1 MSQEKILVSPEVVS
15 SRYRSLSGVARWIER
30 CLLISMILIGVLY
43 LLDLHIYLRW
53 TIFPTQYYGLFLAL
67 VLCTIFLIVPA
78 TSKAPRNHIPWYD
91 ILFAILGFAV
101 GFYVA
106 IRWPEFISIGDV
118 VVPERWVPGAIAVP
132 LCVEAVRRVVGL
144 SFTII
149 AVAVILFVRF
159 GYLVPVIYFG
169 KPVSWQYLMQ
179 YLYLD
184 TSALFGIVI
193 GVVADM
199 VLGFILFGSLLM
211 AGEGGPALVNFALA
225 LFGRYTGGPAKVS
238 VVTSCLFGMISG
250 SVASN
255 VVIDGVFTIPMMKG
269 IGFKGHTAAAIEA
282 VCSTGGAIMP
292 PVMGAAAFIMAEFL
306 GISYGKVAI
315 AALIPAL
322 LYFLCCFFQV
332 HLEASKLGL
341 KGLSKDKLPPLK
353 PSLIGIWVLVIP
365 VCILIY
371 TLMVLW
377 TPAGKSALLATA
389 SILVIYFIRRRTRLG
404 MFKIIAAVEDAGRT
418 MLTIGA
424 IGAGAGILVGAV
436 HLSGSAF
443 ALTMVFTRT
452 GEGFLPLLL
461 VFTAIISLILGMGMP
476 TTAIYVLVSV
486 LVAPSLIAAGVLPLA
501 AHLFVFYYAVMAFI
515 TLPVAVAVYIAAPI
529 GGASVTDTGK
539 DAFRLGLVGFIVP
552 FIFVM
557 SPALILQGSLK
568 WLVPNIITALVGT
581 GLIAIGA
588 SGHFLNPV
596 GWLRRVLSIFGG
608 ILLIVPV
615 TTVGSRG
622 LVANIVGVI
631 VGAFVLL
638 PQSKQWIATRRLKRV
653 EPSTRSEGGY

>member
-1 MSQEKILVSPEVVS
+1 MNQEKILTSPEVVS
-15 SRYRSLSGVARWIER
+15 SRYRSLTGISRWIER
-30 CLLISMILIGVLY
+30 CLLILMILIGVLY
-43 LLDLHIYLRW
+43 LLDLHIYLGW
-53 TIFPTQYYGLFLAL
+53 IIFPTQYYGLFLAL

-78 TSKAPRNHIPWYD
+78 SRKAPRNYVPWYD
-91 ILFAILGFAV
+91 ILLAILGFAV
-101 GFYVA
+101 GLYVA

-118 VVPERWVPGAIAVP
+118 VVLERWIPGAIAVP
-132 LCVEAVRRVVGL
+132 LCIEAVRRVVGL
-144 SFTII
+144 SFTIV

-159 GYLVPVIYFG
+159 GYLVPAIYFG
-169 KPVSWQYLMQ
+169 RSVTWQYLMQ

-255 VVIDGVFTIPMMKG
+255 VVIDGVFTIPMMKST
-269 IGFKGHTAAAIEA
+269 GFKGHTAAAIEA

-306 GISYGKVAI
+306 GIPYGKVAL
-315 AALIPAL
+315 AAFIPAL
-322 LYFLCCFFQV
+322 LFFLCCFFQV

-353 PSLIGIWVLVIP
+353 PALLGIWVLVVP
-365 VCILIY
+365 VFILVY

-377 TPAGKSALLATA
+377 MPPGKSALLATA
-389 SILVIYFIRRRTRLG
+389 SILVIYFIRRGARIGVKR
-404 MFKIIAAVEDAGRT
+404 IVDAIEESGKT

-424 IGAGAGILVGAV
+424 VAAGAGIVVGAI

-443 ALTMVFTRT
+443 ALTMVFAGA
-452 GEGFLPLLL
+452 GEGFLPFLLI
-461 VFTAIISLILGMGMP
+461 FTAIISLILGMGMP

-486 LVAPSLIAAGVLPLA
+486 LVAPSLIAAGILPLA

-539 DAFRLGLVGFIVP
+539 DAFRLGIVGFIVP

-557 SPALILQGSLK
+557 SPALILQGSLE
-568 WLVPNIITALVGT
+568 WLVPNLITAVAGT

-588 SGHFLNPV
+588 SGYLFNPM
-596 GWLRRVLSIFGG
+596 GWLKRGSAILSGVF
-608 ILLIVPV
+608 LIVPI
-615 TTVGSRG
+615 TTMGGIG
-622 LVANIVGVI
+622 LIINIIGMI
-631 VGAFVLL
+631 LGAFLL
-638 PQSKQWIATRRLKRV
+638 SPEWRYWVATRRLKQVRLRV
-653 EPSTRSEGGY
+653 ED

>member
-1 MSQEKILVSPEVVS
+1 MSQENVLTSPEIAS
-15 SRYRSLSGVARWIER
+15 SRYRSLTGISRWIER
-30 CLLISMILIGVLY
+30 CLLITMILIGVLY

-53 TIFPTQYYGLFLAL
+53 TIFPTQYYGIFLAL

-78 TSKAPRNHIPWYD
+78 TAKAPQSHVPWYD
-91 ILFAILGFAV
+91 IIFAVLGFAV
-101 GFYVA
+101 GLYVA
-106 IRWPEFISIGDV
+106 IRWPEFISIGNV
-118 VVPERWVPGAIAVP
+118 VVTERWIPGAIAIP
-132 LCVEAVRRVVGL
+132 LCIEAVRRVVGL

-149 AVAVILFVRF
+149 AVAMVLFVRF
-159 GYLVPVIYFG
+159 GYLVPAIYFG
-169 KPVSWQYLMQ
+169 RSVSWQYLMQ

-193 GVVADM
+193 GVIADM

-211 AGEGGPALVNFALA
+211 AGGGGDALVKFALA

-255 VVIDGVFTIPMMKG
+255 VVIDGVFTIPMMKS

-306 GISYGKVAI
+306 GISYGKVAL
-315 AALIPAL
+315 AALIPAM

-353 PSLIGIWVLVIP
+353 PSLIGVWVLIVP
-365 VCILIY
+365 VFILVY

-377 TPAGKSALLATA
+377 MPPGKSALLATA
-389 SILVIYFIRRRTRLG
+389 SVLIIYFIRRGTRLG
-404 MFKIIAAVEDAGRT
+404 MARIVAAIEEAGRT

-424 IGAGAGILVGAV
+424 VAAGAGIVVGAV

-443 ALTMVFTRT
+443 ALTMVFTRA

-461 VFTAIISLILGMGMP
+461 IFTAIISLILGMGMP

-486 LVAPSLIAAGVLPLA
+486 LVAPSLIAAGILPLA
-501 AHLFVFYYAVMAFI
+501 AHLFVFYFAVMAFI
-515 TLPVAVAVYIAAPI
+515 TWPVAVAVYIAAPI
-529 GGASVTDTGK
+529 AGASVTDTSK

-568 WLVPNIITALVGT
+568 WVVPNLITATLGT

-588 SGHFLNPV
+588 SGYLFNPIK
-596 GWLRRVLSIFGG
+596 WLRRGFVILAGIF
-608 ILLIVPV
+608 LIVPV
-615 TTVGSRG
+615 TTIGGMGVVVNTVGII
-622 LVANIVGVI
+622 L
-631 VGAFVLL
+631 GAFILL
-638 PQSKQWIATRRLKRV
+638 PQSKHWIANRRLKKA
-653 EPSTRSEGGY
+653 EPIMRSEKGY

>member
-1 MSQEKILVSPEVVS
+1 MSEEKILSGPEVAS
-15 SRYRSLSGVARWIER
+15 SRYRSLSGISRWVER
-30 CLLISMILIGVLY
+30 GLLITMILIGVLY

-53 TIFPTQYYGLFLAL
+53 TIFPTQYYGIFLAL
-67 VLCTIFLIVPA
+67 AVSTIFLIVPA
-78 TSKAPRNHIPWYD
+78 TSKAPRSYVPWYD
-91 ILFAILGFAV
+91 IIFAVLGFGV
-101 GFYVA
+101 GLYVA

-118 VVPERWVPGAIAVP
+118 VVPERWIPGAVAIP
-132 LCVEAVRRVVGL
+132 LCMEAVRRVVGL
-144 SFTII
+144 SFTVI
-149 AVAVILFVRF
+149 AVAMILFVRF
-159 GYLVPVIYFG
+159 GYFVPAIYFG
-169 KPVSWQYLMQ
+169 RAVSWQYLMQ

-193 GVVADM
+193 GVVAEM

-211 AGEGGPALVNFALA
+211 AGEGGQALVNFALA
-225 LFGRYTGGPAKVS
+225 LFGRYTGGPAKVA

-255 VVIDGVFTIPMMKG
+255 VVIVGSFTIPMMKG

-282 VCSTGGAIMP
+282 VTSTGGAIMP

-306 GISYGKVAI
+306 GIPYGKVAL
-315 AALIPAL
+315 AAFIPAL

-341 KGLSKDKLPPLK
+341 RGLSKDKLPPLK

-365 VCILIY
+365 VFILVY

-377 TPAGKSALLATA
+377 MPAGKSALLATA
-389 SILVIYFIRRRTRLG
+389 SIIMICFIRRSTRIG
-404 MFKIIAAVEDAGRT
+404 AARIVAAVEDAGRT

-424 IGAGAGILVGAV
+424 VAAGAGIVVGAV

-443 ALTMVFTRT
+443 ALTMVLTRA
-452 GEGFLPLLL
+452 GEGFLPFLLI
-461 VFTAIISLILGMGMP
+461 FTAVISLILGMGMP

-486 LVAPSLIAAGVLPLA
+486 LVAPSLIAAGILPLA
-501 AHLFVFYYAVMAFI
+501 AHLFVFSYAVMAFI

-529 GGASVTDTGK
+529 AGASVTDTGK
-539 DAFRLGLVGFIVP
+539 NAFRLGLVGFIVP

-557 SPALILQGSLK
+557 SPALILQGSLE
-568 WLVPNIITALVGT
+568 WLVPNLITAVVGT

-588 SGHFLNPV
+588 SGYLFNPI
-596 GWLRRVLSIFGG
+596 GWLRRGLAILAGIFLVVPIASTGGVSI
-608 ILLIVPV
+608 
-615 TTVGSRG
+615 
-622 LVANIVGVI
+622 LVDIVGI
-631 VGAFVLL
+631 ILGGLMLL
-638 PQSKQWIATRRLKRV
+638 PEWKYWIANRRLKQAQLRV
-653 EPSTRSEGGY
+653 ED